1 MKIIKFFKP
10 DDQYGF
16 LSNWYSSNF
25 TINNILFANI
35 EQYMMYMKAVIFQ
48 DHEKQ
53 QSILLTNDPKIIK
66 SLGREVRNYDDTIWN
81 GIRQLIVYQAL
92 KEKFS
97 QNDDIRYRLL
107 STENAILAE
116 ASPFDRIWGIGL
128 SMNDPKSNI
137 IEEWKGQNLLGFTL
151 MQVRDEIRRNNSE
164 EKI

>member
-1 MKIIKFFKP
+1 MKIIKFFRP
-10 DDQYGF
+10 EGQYGF
-16 LSNWYSSNF
+16 LSNWYDSTF
-25 TINNILFANI
+25 IINNVSFANI
-35 EQYMMYMKAVIFQ
+35 EQYMMYMKALTFQ

-66 SLGREVRNYDDTIWN
+66 ALGREVKNYDDTIWN

-92 KEKFS
+92 KQKFN
-97 QNDDIRYRLL
+97 QNDDIRDKLL
-107 STENAILAE
+107 NTENAILAE

-128 SMNDPKSNI
+128 SVNDPKSNI